1 MMLKKGSRLSLA
13 MFFACAVTVAST
25 LALDT
30 RSASAEKA
38 ATPDR
43 AALEAVVLEV
53 IKDNPQAILESV
65 NQFLQKQ
72 QQERQNVSLEE
83 HASRLFKSNSPVGGN
98 PEGDVTMVEFF
109 DYRCGYCKRAFE
121 SVDRLIKED
130 KNLRVVF
137 KEFPILGPESETAS
151 RWALAA
157 DMQGKYMEFHDA
169 LMQHRGAYDE
179 KSLTAIA
186 EKLGLNAGRMRQDAQ
201 SADVSNAI
209 QMNRALANDLG
220 ITGTPGFIIEDQLI
234 SGAIPYESM
243 VETISQKRAKKK
255 L

>member
-1 MMLKKGSRLSLA
+1 MWKKGSRLSLA
-13 MFFACAVTVAST
+13 MFFAFAVMLPAMLT
-25 LALDT
+25 LDT
-30 RSASAEKA
+30 RTASAEKA
-38 ATPDR
+38 ATSDR
-43 AALEAVVLEV
+43 AAIEAIVLEV
-53 IKDNPQAILESV
+53 IKDNPQVVLESV

-83 HASRLFKSNSPVGGN
+83 HAGRLFKGNSPVGGN
-98 PEGDVTMVEFF
+98 PDGDVTVVEFF
-109 DYRCGYCKRAFE
+109 DYRCGYCKRAWE
-121 SVDRLIKED
+121 TVDRLIRED
-130 KNLRVVF
+130 KNLRIVF

-157 DMQGKYMEFHDA
+157 DKQGKYLEFHDE
-169 LMQHRGAYDE
+169 LMKHRGAYDD
-179 KSLTAIA
+179 KSLSSIA

-209 QMNRALANDLG
+209 QLNRSLANDLG
-220 ITGTPGFIIEDQLI
+220 ITGTPGFIVDDQLI

-243 VETISQKRAKKK
+243 VETIAKKRANKK